1 MGTIVSLCWRILSRF
16 PFSKEKPSLTQKE
29 QQESYSKLTDVLR
42 NGSRC
47 CADVKC
53 TSLARTAKEL
63 LSKMEQIQTQLHN
76 EVVLWKLRYIR
87 GICTTESRQNFYEL
101 LGKFNSSH
109 EMLDAII
116 ENEKKYIEALEP
128 EQKGDY
134 EGHKSETID
143 VEPSVVLIEKSGTVK
158 NALRRRI
165 KFFTKVHERNV
176 KLLFLVVNEVAE
188 CRSMVDTSCINGQ
201 ELSDSFASEITET
214 GRFLSVLEE
223 SNDEELIES
232 SLKRLGSNRP
242 GCSSHRIGQ
251 T

>member
-1 MGTIVSLCWRILSRF
+1 M
-16 PFSKEKPSLTQKE
+16 K
-29 QQESYSKLTDVLR
+29 
-42 NGSRC
+42 
-47 CADVKC
+47 CA
-53 TSLARTAKEL
+53 SLARTAREL

-101 LGKFNSSH
+101 LGKFNSFH

-116 ENEKKYIEALEP
+116 ENEKKYIEAMEP
-128 EQKGDY
+128 EQKG
-134 EGHKSETID
+134 EEEEGGGHKSETID
-143 VEPSVVLIEKSGTVK
+143 AEPSVVLIEKSGTEK
-158 NALRRRI
+158 KALWRRI

-223 SNDEELIES
+223 SHDEELIEAS
-232 SLKRLGSNRP
+232 SKRLGPNKPECTIQRVDP
-242 GCSSHRIGQ
+242 TQ
-251 T
+251 NLTT

>member
-1 MGTIVSLCWRILSRF
+1 M
-16 PFSKEKPSLTQKE
+16 K
-29 QQESYSKLTDVLR
+29 
-42 NGSRC
+42 
-47 CADVKC
+47 CA
-53 TSLARTAKEL
+53 SLARTAREL

-101 LGKFNSSH
+101 LGKFNSFH

-116 ENEKKYIEALEP
+116 ENEKKYIEAMEP
-128 EQKGDY
+128 EQKG
-134 EGHKSETID
+134 EGEEGGHKSETID
-143 VEPSVVLIEKSGTVK
+143 AEPSVVLIEKSGTEK
-158 NALRRRI
+158 KALRRRI

-223 SNDEELIES
+223 SHDEELIEAS
-232 SLKRLGSNRP
+232 SKRLGPNKPECTIQRVDP
-242 GCSSHRIGQ
+242 TQ
-251 T
+251 NLTT